1 MIRLDVRVTSAG
13 LVVNQKKKLR
23 ATMRKAGAEVASV
36 AKSMIRN
43 SARSGRTYR
52 GSSGSYTA
60 SSPGQPPANLS
71 GTLVRSIAVRPFKS
85 GEGVAVRARVFYALF
100 LEKGAKGGGG
110 RSKRSRNRRGAPVT
124 ARVLLARPFLETA
137 LESRASSIS
146 SRIRAAI
153 VDDVQFVRIRA

>member
-85 GEGVAVRARVFYALF
+85 GEGVAVRARIFYALF
-100 LEKGAKGGGG
+100 LEKGAKGGGK
-110 RSKRSRNRRGAPVT
+110 SKRSRNRRGAPVT

-137 LESRASSIS
+137 LDSRASSIS
-146 SRIRAAI
+146 NRIRAAI